1 METTLLTADQ
11 KYGDYMRRSRALLVF
26 SALAITGFAYVIQS
40 TPQLPDPGNTGVSKE
55 QQEQL
60 GQQTAAEVYKQMPV
74 LPDSSAETQYV
85 QQLGRKLVSVIP
97 PETSWPYQFHVVPQ
111 KEINAFALPGGPI
124 FVNIGTITAAQNE
137 AQLAGVMAHE
147 ISHVYMQHSIKQ
159 LKKQQLQQGLVG
171 ILGAVLGQSG
181 GAAASLARIGIGIG
195 SGMLSLKY
203 SRGDEAQ
210 ADSVGAILMY
220 KVGYPPVELAEFFQ
234 TLEQQGGANGPN
246 FLSDHPNPGNRVA
259 AIEQEVRGWPPVNTQ
274 VNNQAFARVK
284 ERAQGVRAYTAQE
297 IAQGAKDNTWARQN
311 ERYAPKN

>member
-1 METTLLTADQ
+1 MGRSTTLLFLSIVT
-11 KYGDYMRRSRALLVF
+11 
-26 SALAITGFAYVIQS
+26 ITSFGYVIQS

-85 QQLGRKLVSVIP
+85 QQLGKKLVSVIP
-97 PETSWPYQFHVVPQ
+97 AENSWPYQFHVVPQ

-124 FVNIGTITAAQNE
+124 FVNIGTVTAAADE

-171 ILGAVLGQSG
+171 ILGAVLGQSN
-181 GAAASLARIGIGIG
+181 GAAASLARLGIGIG

-220 KVGYPPVELAEFFQ
+220 RVGYPPVELAQFFQ
-234 TLEQQGGANGPN
+234 TLEQQGGASGPN

-259 AIEQEVRGWPPVNTQ
+259 AIQQEIQGWPPVNTQ
-274 VNNQAFARVK
+274 VNNQAFQRVK
-284 ERAQGVRAYTAQE
+284 DKAQGVRAYTAQE
-297 IAQGAKDNTWARQN
+297 IAQGAKDNTWAKQN

>member
-1 METTLLTADQ
+1 L
-11 KYGDYMRRSRALLVF
+11 S
-26 SALAITGFAYVIQS
+26 
-40 TPQLPDPGNTGVSKE
+40 DPGNTGVSKE

-74 LPDSSAETQYV
+74 LPDSSGETQYV

-181 GAAASLARIGIGIG
+181 GAAASLARLGIGIG

-203 SRGDEAQ
+203 SRSDEAQ

-220 KVGYPPVELAEFFQ
+220 KVGYPPVELAQFFQ

-259 AIEQEVRGWPPVNTQ
+259 AIEQEIRAWPPVNTQ
-274 VNNQAFARVK
+274 VNSQAFARVRD
-284 ERAQGVRAYTAQE
+284 RAQGVRAYTAQE

>member
-1 METTLLTADQ
+1 
-11 KYGDYMRRSRALLVF
+11 MRRSSVLLFLSV
-26 SALAITGFAYVIQS
+26 LTITSFGYVVQS
-40 TPQLPDPGNTGVSKE
+40 TPQLPDPGNTGISKQ

-60 GQQTAAEVYKQMPV
+60 GQQTAAEVYSQMPV

-85 QQLGRKLVSVIP
+85 QQLGRKLVSGIP

-124 FVNIGTITAAQNE
+124 FVNIGTVTAATDE

-171 ILGAVLGQSG
+171 ILGAVLGQSNG
-181 GAAASLARIGIGIG
+181 TGAALARLGIGIG
-195 SGMLSLKY
+195 SGMLSLRY
-203 SRGDEAQ
+203 SRADEAQ
-210 ADSVGAILMY
+210 ADSVGAVLMY
-220 KVGYPPVELAEFFQ
+220 KVGYQPVELAQFFQ
-234 TLEQQGGANGPN
+234 TLEQHGGATGPN

-259 AIEQEVRGWPPVNTQ
+259 AIQEEIRGWPPINTQ
-274 VNNQAFARVK
+274 VNNQAFLRVK
-284 ERAQGVRAYTAQE
+284 ERAQDVRAYTAQE
-297 IAQGAKDNTWARQN
+297 IAQGAKDNAWAKQN

>member
-1 METTLLTADQ
+1 MGRSTTILFLSIVT
-11 KYGDYMRRSRALLVF
+11 
-26 SALAITGFAYVIQS
+26 ITSFGYVIQS

-85 QQLGRKLVSVIP
+85 QQLGKKLVSVIP
-97 PETSWPYQFHVVPQ
+97 AENSWPYQFHVVPQ

-124 FVNIGTITAAQNE
+124 FVNIGTVTAAADE

-171 ILGAVLGQSG
+171 ILGAVLGQSN
-181 GAAASLARIGIGIG
+181 GAAASLARLGIGIG

-220 KVGYPPVELAEFFQ
+220 RVGYPPVELAQFFQ
-234 TLEQQGGANGPN
+234 TLEQQGGASGPN

-259 AIEQEVRGWPPVNTQ
+259 AIQQEIQGWPPVNTQ
-274 VNNQAFARVK
+274 VNNQAFQRVK
-284 ERAQGVRAYTAQE
+284 DKAQGVRAYTAQE
-297 IAQGAKDNTWARQN
+297 IAQGAKDNTWAKQN

>member
-1 METTLLTADQ
+1 
-11 KYGDYMRRSRALLVF
+11 MRRISILLLL
-26 SALAITGFAYVIQS
+26 SAMSFAGLAYVVQS
-40 TPQLPDPGNTGVSKE
+40 TPALPDPGNTGVSKE

-74 LPDSSAETQYV
+74 MPDGSAETQYV

-97 PETSWPYQFHVVPQ
+97 PDNSWPYQFHVVPQ

-124 FVNIGTITAAQNE
+124 FVNVGTITAAADE

-159 LKKQQLQQGLVG
+159 MKKQQLQQGVVG

-181 GAAASLARIGIGIG
+181 GTTAALARLGIGLG

-203 SRGDEAQ
+203 SRSDEAQ
-210 ADSVGAILMY
+210 ADSVGAVLMY
-220 KVGYPPVELAEFFQ
+220 KVGYQPVELAQFFQ
-234 TLEQQGGANGPN
+234 TLEQQGGAGGPN

-259 AIEQEVRGWPPVNTQ
+259 AIQEEIKGWPPVNTQ
-274 VNNQAFARVK
+274 VNNQAFLKIREK
-284 ERAQGVRAYTAQE
+284 AQGVRAYTAQE
-297 IAQGAKDNTWARQN
+297 IAQGAKDNTWAKQN
-311 ERYAPKN
+311 EAYAPKN

>member
-1 METTLLTADQ
+1 
-11 KYGDYMRRSRALLVF
+11 MRRVINLVLL
-26 SALAITGFAYVIQS
+26 SAMSLTGVAYVIQS
-40 TPQLPDPGNTGVSKE
+40 TPQLPDPGNTGVSRE

-74 LPDSSAETQYV
+74 LPDGSAETQYV

-97 PETSWPYQFHVVPQ
+97 PENSWPYQFHVVPQ
-111 KEINAFALPGGPI
+111 KEINAFALPGGPV
-124 FVNIGTITAAQNE
+124 FVNIGTITAAADE

-159 LKKQQLQQGLVG
+159 LKKQQLQQGIVG

-181 GAAASLARIGIGIG
+181 GATATLARLGIGIG
-195 SGMLSLKY
+195 SGMLSLRY
-203 SRGDEAQ
+203 SRADEAQ

-220 KVGYPPVELAEFFQ
+220 KVGYQPVELAQFFQ

-259 AIEQEVRGWPPVNTQ
+259 AIQEEIRGWPPVNSQ
-274 VNNQAFARVK
+274 VNNQAFARVRD
-284 ERAQGVRAYTAQE
+284 RAQGVRAYTAQE
-297 IAQGAKDNTWARQN
+297 ISQGAKDNTWAKQN
-311 ERYAPKN
+311 ERYAPKAQ